1 MSNRNYSSYQLLHL
15 MKLRRNP
22 LNCLLVTDGVGVG
35 KTISAGYVVFH
46 QAHIEREPTL
56 IVCPPILVDKWKA
69 EMSYRFDMQVRD
81 ATTNEGFE
89 LMFDELNSGV
99 EWDVA
104 PIYVCSYSLLS
115 RSDSLKAPSLGLVIY
130 DEIHSVRNAETKS
143 FTNAKIIASNSKYK
157 MGLSATPINNKL
169 GDLASI
175 LSVLIPSLNVSDAN
189 QLIDDIWESPLI
201 ESFSSVAT
209 RFLKEEISEEFTKRS
224 VHTEVIEYPEK
235 YMALANQL
243 IENLMSERGSTS
255 FFERIIFYRLASS
268 SPKAFFKSF
277 NASHEMIQF
286 EDPKLNRLRE
296 LLDSK
301 ADERWLIFTEFKET
315 ASYIEQSVGNRI
327 VLVLSGDKTG
337 EEREAIANIFRSEPN
352 CVMVMTPVGSEGLDF
367 QFCSNLVNYDLH
379 WNPMKIEQRIGRIDR
394 IGQTKDTIFIHNFVA
409 RGGID
414 EKVLEVIG
422 GKLGLVSD
430 TFADIMSI
438 INTTDSNRV
447 IFDQDVLQDE
457 LKKADEMISAAKFYQ
472 RFVSS
477 DLEVIDEIDS
487 EFCNIDNWVWSDW
500 SNITPWFT
508 HCEKWAHENQV
519 KLDTFI
525 EIINAYQVTN
535 TDSQ

>member
-1 MSNRNYSSYQLLHL
+1 MSNRIYSSYQLLHL
-15 MKLRRNP
+15 MKLRSNP

-69 EMSYRFDMQVRD
+69 EMSYRFDLKVRD

-89 LMFDELNSGV
+89 LMFDELSSGV
-99 EWDVA
+99 EWEVA
-104 PIYVCSYSLLS
+104 PIYICSYSLLS
-115 RSDSLKAPSLGLVIY
+115 RSDSLQVPNLGLVIY

-143 FTNAKIIASNSKYK
+143 FTNAKTIASSAKYK

-175 LSVLIPSLNVSDAN
+175 LSVLIPTLNIDDAN
-189 QLIDDIWESPLI
+189 QLVNDIWESPLI
-201 ESFSSVAT
+201 DSFSSIAT

-224 VHTEVIEYPEK
+224 VHTEVIEYPEE
-235 YMALANQL
+235 YMALVNQL
-243 IENLMSERGSTS
+243 IEDLMSQRGSTS

-277 NASHEMIQF
+277 NTSHNTIQF
-286 EDPKLNRLRE
+286 EDPKLNRLGE

-301 ADERWLIFTEFKET
+301 TDERWLIFTEFKET
-315 ASYIEQSVGNRI
+315 AAYIEQSVDNRI
-327 VLVLSGDKTG
+327 ILVLSGDKTG
-337 EEREAIANIFRSEPN
+337 EEREAIVNIFRSEPN

-367 QFCSNLVNYDLH
+367 QICSNLVNYDLH

-394 IGQTKDTIFIHNFVA
+394 IGQEKDTIFIHNFVA

-430 TFADIMSI
+430 TFVNIMPIVDSI
-438 INTTDSNRV
+438 HGTKS
-447 IFDQDVLQDE
+447 IFDQDVLEDE

-477 DLEVIDEIDS
+477 DLEVIDVINS
-487 EFCNIDNWVWSDW
+487 EFCNTDNWVCLDW
-500 SNITPWFT
+500 STVAPWST
-508 HCEKWAHENQV
+508 YCAKWVGENQV
-519 KLDTFI
+519 KLNSFI
-525 EIINAYQVTN
+525 EIINAYKS
-535 TDSQ
+535 D